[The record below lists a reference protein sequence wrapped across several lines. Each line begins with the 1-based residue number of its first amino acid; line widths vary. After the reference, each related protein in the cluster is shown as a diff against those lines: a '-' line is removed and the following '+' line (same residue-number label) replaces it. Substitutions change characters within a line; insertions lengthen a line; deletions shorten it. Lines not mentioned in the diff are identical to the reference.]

1 MVNMDRGMGVE
12 GDQDMDEEMNKKIK
26 IVIIRNR
33 WKDIFV
39 ILTVEA

>member
-26 IVIIRNR
+26 NLLSEIGG
-33 WKDIFV
+33 KIFW
-39 ILTVEA
+39 

>member
-12 GDQDMDEEMNKKIK
+12 GGQDTDEEKKK
-26 IVIIRNR
+26 KK
-33 WKDIFV
+33 WLLSDIGGKGILL